1 MKKVA
6 LLTSGGDAPGMN
18 ACIRAVVRAGENE
31 GYQMI
36 GVLNGYQGLIE
47 GSFQQLSHGA
57 VENIIGLGGTI
68 LKTSRSEEFM
78 TKTGFQK
85 ALKNIKKEGFDAL
98 IVLGGDG
105 SMRGAKQLMESGV
118 NVICVPCTID
128 NDMAYTT
135 YTIGFDTA
143 INTVTE
149 MLGRVRD
156 TSASHER
163 ICVVEVMGRNS
174 GDIALAG
181 GVAVGAEVV
190 LVPEVEFQIEDV
202 CKKIQNSISIGEKC
216 VLVVVAEGVASAEN
230 FSQILK
236 QKLGRDVKSMNI
248 GYIQR
253 GGNPTTNDRIIATRM
268 GLKAIESVVR
278 GKYGIAIGG
287 NYSKV
292 TSYSLSDVFD
302 VKENFDEQLLKK
314 NDLLSI

>member
-118 NVICVPCTID
+118 NVICIPCTID

-156 TSASHER
+156 TSVSHER

-190 LVPEVEFQIEDV
+190 LVPEVEFKLESV
-202 CKKIQNSISIGEKC
+202 CEKIKKSTSVGEKC
-216 VLVVVAEGVASAEN
+216 VMVVVAEGVTSAEN
-230 FSQILK
+230 LAQTLK
-236 QKLGRDVKSMNI
+236 EKLKKDVKSLDI

-253 GGNPTTNDRIIATRM
+253 GGNPTANDRILATRM
-268 GLKAIESVVR
+268 GTLAIEEVTR
-278 GKYGIAIGG
+278 GKFGVAIGG
-287 NYSKV
+287 NYVKV
-292 TSYSLSDVFD
+292 ASFKLDDIFGIKD
-302 VKENFDEQLLKK
+302 NFDEKLLKK